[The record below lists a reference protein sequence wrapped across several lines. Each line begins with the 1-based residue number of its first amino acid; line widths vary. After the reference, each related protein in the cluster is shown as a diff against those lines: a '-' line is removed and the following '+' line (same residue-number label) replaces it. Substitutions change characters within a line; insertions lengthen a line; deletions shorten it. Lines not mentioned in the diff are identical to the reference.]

1 MTGWQSKL
9 INKNKGKIM
18 LNKRLFIFQL
28 DDETRP
34 LGVVADTIIKAIKEV
49 PEPAKIISCT
59 STPFEG
65 CDEEQ

>member
-1 MTGWQSKL
+1 
-9 INKNKGKIM
+9 M

-49 PEPAKIISCT
+49 PEPAKIVSCT

-65 CDEEQ
+65 CDNDA